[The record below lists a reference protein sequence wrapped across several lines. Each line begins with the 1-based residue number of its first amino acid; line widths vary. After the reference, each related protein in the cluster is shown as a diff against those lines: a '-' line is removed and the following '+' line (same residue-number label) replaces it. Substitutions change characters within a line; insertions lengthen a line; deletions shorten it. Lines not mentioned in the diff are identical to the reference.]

1 VRHNLKFR
9 SAENGQLWWKF
20 GLQILPVL
28 LLGGILL
35 AITFAL
41 MPPVDNP
48 ILTVI
53 LAAITM
59 ILFIAMLTFREQ
71 QGWNL
76 PLYLGF
82 SVSLGAVIASLGTD
96 PVGTFKF
103 EPLWLVLPCL
113 GVGAI
118 AGSWLGSRSGEI
130 GVILWLVCWVYLLGW
145 AALIF
150 LQLDPVFYLTWSAV
164 GLVLFTGLAAI
175 WFSHMADQ
183 LKQQS
188 SISAA
193 IDLYLICIN
202 LYLAATI
209 LLSVEL

>member
-1 VRHNLKFR
+1 
-9 SAENGQLWWKF
+9 
-20 GLQILPVL
+20 
-28 LLGGILL
+28 
-35 AITFAL
+35 
-41 MPPVDNP
+41 
-48 ILTVI
+48 
-53 LAAITM
+53 
-59 ILFIAMLTFREQ
+59 
-71 QGWNL
+71 
-76 PLYLGF
+76 
-82 SVSLGAVIASLGTD
+82 
-96 PVGTFKF
+96 
-103 EPLWLVLPCL
+103 
-113 GVGAI
+113 
-118 AGSWLGSRSGEI
+118 
-130 GVILWLVCWVYLLGW
+130 
-145 AALIF
+145 LIF